1 MPVSRELL
9 YEEVWKDPMTTVARR
24 YRVSSSFLARI
35 CDRLNV
41 PRPPRGYWAKQAFG
55 KAPDRPA
62 LPPARPE
69 DEQAWVRGERW
80 KHTPVPL
87 PLTVQEPAAQAPPPE
102 SRTRCPARHPLIAEA
117 PPFFESARVLESGFL
132 KPSKRVMVDVV
143 SSREDL
149 EHALNVANGFFRALE
164 SRGHRVTIAPR
175 DQNLRRIAIDPKDRD
190 LYRPPWSPDRPTVV
204 FMGLVAFGITVYEL
218 TEEAA
223 VEWHDGKYVRTSS
236 LPPRP
241 RPRHASA
248 YMYDTKQK
256 RQIPSGR
263 VCVRA
268 FSPYDLASWKQEWR
282 ETRSGSLT
290 AQYKGIVEKL
300 ELEAPALVEMLRE
313 GKRQADMYQREWE
326 EKIRRLEQERADEK
340 RQEAIKRSR
349 ERLFEIIDAWGVAKR
364 MEGFFEDIERRA
376 ATLGDEERDLLLRR
390 ARDAREL
397 LGGIDA
403 LKRFQAWSPP

>member
-1 MPVSRELL
+1 MAVSRETL
-9 YEEVWKDPMTTVARR
+9 YEEVWKEPMTTVATR
-24 YRVSSSFLARI
+24 YQVSSSFLARI

-41 PRPPRGYWAKQAFG
+41 PRPPRGYWAKLAFG

-69 DEQAWVRGERW
+69 DEHTWVRGEPW
-80 KHTPVPL
+80 KHPPVPL
-87 PLTVQEPAAQAPPPE
+87 PLTAQEPAAQDPPPE
-102 SRTRCPARHPLIAEA
+102 SRAKCPARHPLIVEA
-117 PPFFESARVLESGFL
+117 PPFFEGARVLESGLL
-132 KPSKRVMVDVV
+132 KPSKRMMVDVV
-143 SSREDL
+143 SSREGL

-175 DQNLRRIAIDPKDRD
+175 DQNLRRIDIDPKDRD
-190 LYRPPWSPDRPTVV
+190 LYHPPWSPDRPTVV

-218 TEEAA
+218 TEEAL

-241 RPRHASA
+241 RPRYSSA
-248 YMYDTKQK
+248 YAYDTKHKQ
-256 RQIPSGR
+256 QMPSGR
-263 VCVRA
+263 VCIRA

-290 AQYKGIVEKL
+290 AQYENIVEKL
-300 ELEAPALVEMLRE
+300 ELEAPALVELLRE
-313 GKRQADMYQREWE
+313 GKRQADIYQREWE
-326 EKIRRLEQERADEK
+326 EKIRRLEREEAERE
-340 RQEAIKRSR
+340 RREAIKRSR
-349 ERLFEIIDAWGVAKR
+349 EHLFEIIDAWGLAKR
-364 MEGFFEDIERRA
+364 MEGFFEDIEKRSS
-376 ATLGDEERDLLLRR
+376 TLGEKERELLLRR

-403 LKRFQAWSPP
+403 LKRFQAWSSP